1 MKQTKIVAISSFSCH
16 GNAGLKPMMTVLMN
30 HLIPVPSI
38 ILTATTNIP
47 GFVKT
52 ETDFRTLLQG
62 SLELCKTLD
71 FDVVLFCGYFY
82 KADQIDCTLELYHK
96 YRDIISQ
103 VLIDPILGDHGKL
116 YVEKEIMT
124 RIPGLLS
131 IASIAF
137 PNVTE
142 VALLTNI
149 NNDLNQN
156 LNDLLI
162 TYPAITLIVKSIKKG
177 RESIG
182 IRILSNQMRF
192 DYYHPYIDTNFGGTG
207 DLLISYFLLHYLFKG
222 QNITKS
228 TKIAVRNTFKIIKNS
243 IKKGSKELITKL

>member
-1 MKQTKIVAISSFSCH
+1 MKQTKIIAISSFTCH
-16 GNAGLKPMMTVLMN
+16 GNAGLKPMMTVLTN

-47 GFVKT
+47 GFIKT
-52 ETDFRTLLQG
+52 ETDFRTLLKG

-82 KADQIDCTLELYHK
+82 KADQIDYTLELYHK
-96 YRDIISQ
+96 YRDIISL
-103 VLIDPILGDHGKL
+103 VLIDPILGDHDKL

-124 RIPGLLS
+124 HIPGLLS
-131 IASIAF
+131 IANIAF
-137 PNVTE
+137 PNVKE

-149 NNDLNQN
+149 NNDLNRN

-162 TYPAITLIVKSIKKG
+162 VYPAITLIVKSVKKG

-182 IRILSNQMRF
+182 IRILSNQMKF

-207 DLLISYFLLHYLFKG
+207 DHFISYFIFHHIFKK
-222 QNITKS
+222 QNIIKAV
-228 TKIAVRNTFKIIKNS
+228 KIAAQNTVKTIKNTV
-243 IKKGSKELITKL
+243 KKGSKELITNL